1 MKFVYTY
8 VEFDFSMEDEEDYEL
23 SVETVAKAYNDLMG
37 EVFEIE
43 NDIYLDDHGV
53 FDPECDD
60 VAEAIINLISDVTG
74 WLVSDSRWKI
84 IEL

>member
-53 FDPECDD
+53 FDT
-60 VAEAIINLISDVTG
+60 EAIINLISDVTG